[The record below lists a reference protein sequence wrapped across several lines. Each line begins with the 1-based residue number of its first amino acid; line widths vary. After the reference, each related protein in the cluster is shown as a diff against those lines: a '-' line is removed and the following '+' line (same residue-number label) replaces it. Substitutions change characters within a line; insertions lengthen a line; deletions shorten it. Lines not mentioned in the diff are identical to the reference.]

1 MTDSV
6 APELAHFAKGVT
18 VPGNNAKHGLYSSQ
32 PIVRSLLSPGEA
44 EAWDSAAIPVG
55 TSPDVEEAMR
65 EYAVQRYRIHA
76 WEEAD
81 PLPTGGSDVRL
92 KQMKSPRPSPPTA
105 PRRSEGD

>member
-55 TSPDVEEAMR
+55 TSPDVEELMR
-65 EYAVQRYRIHA
+65 EYAVQRYRIHS
-76 WEEAD
+76 WEKAN
-81 PLPTGGSDVRL
+81 PLPEGGSEDRL
-92 KQMKSPRPSPPTA
+92 
-105 PRRSEGD
+105 